1 MYKDAAVSLVDS
13 PRTAS
18 HAIARMLTYEQQ
30 VEFTP
35 IFMTSNRERVIAST
49 HPHDRACEHTALLER
64 NPGHERHQSPH
75 RLVVRTSRCGRDN
88 PGSAPGGDMC
98 SRGEAG

>member
-18 HAIARMLTYEQQ
+18 HAIARMLTYEKK

-35 IFMTSNRERVIAST
+35 IFMTSNRSLERVIASA
-49 HPHDRACEHTALLER
+49 HPHDRACEHTALLEQTQVM
-64 NPGHERHQSPH
+64 NVIGF
-75 RLVVRTSRCGRDN
+75 LIV
-88 PGSAPGGDMC
+88 
-98 SRGEAG
+98 

>member
-18 HAIARMLTYEQQ
+18 HAIGRMLTYAQK

-35 IFMTSNRERVIAST
+35 IFMTSNRSLERVIASA
-49 HPHDRACEHTALLER
+49 HPHDRACEHTALLEQTQVM
-64 NPGHERHQSPH
+64 NVIGF
-75 RLVVRTSRCGRDN
+75 LIV
-88 PGSAPGGDMC
+88 
-98 SRGEAG
+98 

>member
-18 HAIARMLTYEQQ
+18 HAIARMLTYEQK

-35 IFMTSNRERVIAST
+35 IFMTSNRSLERVIASA
-49 HPHDRACEHTALLER
+49 HPHDRACEHTALLEQTQVM
-64 NPGHERHQSPH
+64 NVIGF
-75 RLVVRTSRCGRDN
+75 LIV
-88 PGSAPGGDMC
+88 
-98 SRGEAG
+98 